1 MVTTNPASQATCLP
15 CGVRPGRTLKNSQ
28 NRTQDVFS
36 LWVRASFRSGELDR
50 NTKKTPAGCR
60 ETSPALECWVP
71 WGNRNQSRRADR
83 SFLTTESGPNFQSSQ
98 RFLRRILPLN
108 VRSRTDE
115 AALRSEEHTSELQSR
130 GHLVC

>member
-1 MVTTNPASQATCLP
+1 ASLS
-15 CGVRPGRTLKNSQ
+15 RRELGRHPQ
-28 NRTQDVFS
+28 
-36 LWVRASFRSGELDR
+36 RA
-50 NTKKTPAGCR
+50 PAGGR

-115 AALRSEEHTSELQSR
+115 AALPAVPPKERPFSGTKVRWCLGWRPEEHTSELQSR
-130 GHLVC
+130 GHLVCRLLLQKRRTG